1 MSRNVGKATRAYVRV
16 FGRVQGVLFRRNT
29 AVVARKLGVSG
40 YVRNMDDGSV
50 EAVYEGDRRAVEDMV
65 EWTKKG
71 PVHARVESYRLR
83 WGEPTGEF
91 SGFFVRY

>member
-1 MSRNVGKATRAYVRV
+1 MSRRTGGIARAYIRV
-16 FGRVQGVLFRRNT
+16 FGRVQGVLFRHNT
-29 AVVARKLGVSG
+29 AAVARKLGVSG

-50 EAVYEGDRRAVEDMV
+50 EAVYEGDKNAVEDMI

-71 PVHARVESYRLR
+71 PPHAKVESYQLR

-91 SGFFVRY
+91 SGFFVKY

>member
-1 MSRNVGKATRAYVRV
+1 MSRKAGRISRAYVRV
-16 FGRVQGVLFRRNT
+16 FGRVQGVLFRHNT

-50 EAVYEGDRRAVEDMV
+50 EAIYEGDKKAVEDMV

-71 PVHARVESYRLR
+71 PAHARVESYRLR
-83 WGEPTGEF
+83 WEEPTGEF